1 MLLKLGKSQVTPP
14 KLPLYI
20 PSPKGWCHGYGDSWC
35 VLACNTPGSATW
47 TVTELG
53 QVQKM
58 GFLSKRRKISVQR
71 PCSTV
76 NFLRRSTWST
86 LCHLQISVYV
96 CFTCWSM
103 GPQPPPATIVVLCH
117 RLLASVRARE
127 VQQAWVEG
135 SSLFSS
141 TFLQHFST
149 TCSYNTLL
157 QHFFT
162 TRFSIASLQFYN
174 TLLPTTIRTQHQH
187 KQHEVHFPK
196 KNKYEQSLQS
206 QNTYEQSQQQN
217 PQTELNT
224 PELPIVTLRYAGR
237 FSGTW

>member
-86 LCHLQISVYV
+86 LCHLQISMSVSRV
-96 CFTCWSM
+96 DPWDRSLL
-103 GPQPPPATIVVLCH
+103 PPPLLFSATDSWRVSVPERSNKHGLRGVLCSP
-117 RLLASVRARE
+117 A
-127 VQQAWVEG
+127 
-135 SSLFSS
+135 LFCNTS
-141 TFLQHFST
+141 LQHVPTTPFS
-149 TCSYNTLL
+149 NTSL
-157 QHFFT
+157 QH
-162 TRFSIASLQFYN
+162 AS
-174 TLLPTTIRTQHQH
+174 P
-187 KQHEVHFPK
+187 
-196 KNKYEQSLQS
+196 
-206 QNTYEQSQQQN
+206 
-217 PQTELNT
+217 
-224 PELPIVTLRYAGR
+224 
-237 FSGTW
+237 